1 MKNNARLAASIF
13 LALVLGGCATTGNPD
28 PLRQA
33 QKVAAYVETTA
44 EAAVNNT
51 VDKYP
56 ELKAYYKATVQLI
69 DLLLQ
74 NKDYDPEKLVK
85 AVQEMKINEVKS
97 EKFGKNMASVLKVYR
112 VEVADRISAKL
123 DQNVYVRPILEGLR
137 DGLKAGLE

>member
-1 MKNNARLAASIF
+1 MRNSLLVAFVTVSTF
-13 LALVLGGCATTGNPD
+13 LSGCATTGNPD

-56 ELKAYYKATVQLI
+56 ELRAYYKATVQLI

-112 VEVADRISAKL
+112 VEVADRITAKL